1 MARRVRPRPRPSLA
15 PRFKRGRIPC
25 HIFEQAPHG
34 PPKAVHGAAH
44 AASAQAAS
52 PGAHR
57 TPSPRRLL
65 GTPTGRAHAAPRRS
79 RSAPGRAHG
88 ARRASSRRSRRCRPR
103 PRASALLGASTGG
116 ARGQS
121 RGQSRARR
129 RSAAPRSAVAPPLP
143 QPSRIAARVPALL
156 GARPRTRPTVAQA
169 VGVELGTRP
178 LSSRRAPA
186 TARHAQGPRTERHG
200 AACPASGA
208 HPAARSACGLPR
220 LTRPCAHGVGR
231 PLGRA
236 PWRRLEHGTPP
247 PVGARRACRGE
258 RRGEL
263 KNVSSRFLKRRL
275 PFAARTNRG
284 QRHASHGVPR
294 GPRRR
299 GSRSLGARGGAPPPA
314 PRRWARLHSAF
325 FADAEN
331 RAQSPYPRAV
341 FPARAALLPWPGC
354 PRSLPSVRTQAVP
367 PGHAVGRTPR
377 VARPPEHPH
386 AMRRTRRPG
395 ASQGLTRTGAKGG
408 SDATGARR
416 CRALLPSLAGDAPRR

>member
-1 MARRVRPRPRPSLA
+1 MPHLRAGPARP
-15 PRFKRGRIPC
+15 
-25 HIFEQAPHG
+25 
-34 PPKAVHGAAH
+34 
-44 AASAQAAS
+44 AQ
-52 PGAHR
+52 
-57 TPSPRRLL
+57 
-65 GTPTGRAHAAPRRS
+65 GRARSGARGQCPGGVTRRASDALTPAAP
-79 RSAPGRAHG
+79 GHAHG
-88 ARRASSRRSRRCRPR
+88 ARARSPSAVAVGPWSRPR
-103 PRASALLGASTGG
+103 GAPRVLSAVAPLPPPAPRLGAPWRIHGA

-236 PWRRLEHGTPP
+236 PWRRLEHG
-247 PVGARRACRGE
+247 PVGARRASRGE

-299 GSRSLGARGGAPPPA
+299 GSRSLGARGGCP
-314 PRRWARLHSAF
+314 
-325 FADAEN
+325 
-331 RAQSPYPRAV
+331 SPGP
-341 FPARAALLPWPGC
+341 AALGPF
-354 PRSLPSVRTQAVP
+354 A
-367 PGHAVGRTPR
+367 
-377 VARPPEHPH
+377 
-386 AMRRTRRPG
+386 
-395 ASQGLTRTGAKGG
+395 
-408 SDATGARR
+408 
-416 CRALLPSLAGDAPRR
+416 

>member
-1 MARRVRPRPRPSLA
+1 MPHLRAGPARP
-15 PRFKRGRIPC
+15 
-25 HIFEQAPHG
+25 
-34 PPKAVHGAAH
+34 
-44 AASAQAAS
+44 AQ
-52 PGAHR
+52 
-57 TPSPRRLL
+57 
-65 GTPTGRAHAAPRRS
+65 GRARSGARGQCPGGVTRRASDALTPAAP
-79 RSAPGRAHG
+79 GHAHG
-88 ARRASSRRSRRCRPR
+88 ARARSPSAVAVGPWSRPR
-103 PRASALLGASTGG
+103 GAPRVLSAVAPLPPPAPRLGAPWRIHGA

-236 PWRRLEHGTPP
+236 PWRRLEHG
-247 PVGARRACRGE
+247 PVGARRASRGE

-299 GSRSLGARGGAPPPA
+299 GSRSLGARGGCPSPGPRGAGPVCIAPFLRMLKTGHKVHTLA
-314 PRRWARLHSAF
+314 PYSQLVPLFCRGRGAH
-325 FADAEN
+325 
-331 RAQSPYPRAV
+331 
-341 FPARAALLPWPGC
+341 AAC
-354 PRSLPSVRTQAVP
+354 QASE
-367 PGHAVGRTPR
+367 R
-377 VARPPEHPH
+377 
-386 AMRRTRRPG
+386 
-395 ASQGLTRTGAKGG
+395 
-408 SDATGARR
+408 RR
-416 CRALLPSLAGDAPRR
+416 CPLGTQ